1 MQKRSGLYNWRGAA
15 CSCGNIRYGCF
26 YFFVTTSTG
35 DASDTSAVPEH
46 QAGSRLPITINF
58 FVENELTLGGIPD
71 HLKINYDE
79 SAWADDPGRKKLIFK
94 RGCKYPERV
103 INQTK
108 SSVSV
113 MFAATASGVLL
124 PPYVIYKATNLY
136 DAWTLGGPS
145 GCLFNRTKSGWMD
158 ASIFADWFKS
168 VIIPYC
174 RRFEGSKLLI
184 GDNLS
189 SHLSPEVVGLCEAN
203 QVKFTFLPANSTHL
217 TQPLDVSLFRPMKGQ
232 WRQVLETNKMK
243 SATGSQAFEK
253 KHFPRLLRATL
264 EGMDANLEK
273 DIISGFVKCGLA
285 PVNRKKVLARLP
297 QGLQQEVE
305 DENVTV
311 NDSLTEYLK
320 LMRYGNEGEP
330 QKGRKKKLNV
340 PAGRSVTSADFQ
352 PATLNDVAGDLQ
364 DADTLSEGEQD
375 ELNDLGELGEPGPE
389 ADCALSEDEQDE
401 LGENDDELDNVD
413 TLNELEPGVGSWVL
427 VKFVYGKRDSRHIG
441 KITSKAGGDYL
452 GSFLRKSTKKS
463 DIFVFPDVSDE
474 RAFASQDVIM
484 TLKEPSVRR
493 GRYSFEPN
501 PLI

>member
-1 MQKRSGLYNWRGAA
+1 MVVPKFRDNFPGYDWAASFLRRHEATLSKRL
-15 CSCGNIRYGCF
+15 CQNIKRNRARVSPTNINS
-26 YFFVTTSTG
+26 FF
-35 DASDTSAVPEH
+35 DEY
-46 QAGSRLPITINF
+46 
-58 FVENELTLGGIPD
+58 ELTSEGIPD

-203 QVKFTFLPANSTHL
+203 QV
-217 TQPLDVSLFRPMKGQ
+217 
-232 WRQVLETNKMK
+232 
-243 SATGSQAFEK
+243 
-253 KHFPRLLRATL
+253 
-264 EGMDANLEK
+264 
-273 DIISGFVKCGLA
+273 
-285 PVNRKKVLARLP
+285 LARLP

-305 DENVTV
+305 NENVTV

-352 PATLNDVAGDLQ
+352 PATLNDVAENLQ

-401 LGENDDELDNVD
+401 LGENDDELENVD
-413 TLNELEPGVGSWVL
+413 TLNRVPGS
-427 VKFVYGKRDSRHIG
+427 GK
-441 KITSKAGGDYL
+441 L
-452 GSFLRKSTKKS
+452 GSRQICKS